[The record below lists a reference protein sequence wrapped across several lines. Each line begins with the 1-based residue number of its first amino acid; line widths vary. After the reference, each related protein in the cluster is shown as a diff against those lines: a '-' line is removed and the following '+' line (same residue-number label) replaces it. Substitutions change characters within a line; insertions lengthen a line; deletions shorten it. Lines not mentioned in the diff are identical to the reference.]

1 MDKNTFTMEK
11 RKYELVYDKHKQKEK
26 EKEIDGAEKIKIQDY
41 FKNNLN
47 ITEKKK

>member
-11 RKYELVYDKHKQKEK
+11 RKYELVYDKHKQKQ
-26 EKEIDGAEKIKIQDY
+26 KEIEGEKKRKIQDY

-47 ITEKKK
+47 TAEKKK